1 MDSEYVNLE
10 QINEQPGGNWALK
23 SNNLKTL
30 LRAVELFYT
39 DELGQI
45 CHPDEL
51 VDPLLIAKENDVHE
65 VAKLTELLLGCA
77 VQCPNK
83 SEYIHPIMQMGASE
97 QASLMHAIENLM
109 HRFQP
114 SSPGAA
120 SNPSRRN
127 SMAHGASFDEM
138 ASPSSMPSM
147 SASASALAAGS
158 STEALAAQLAQA
170 LERSS
175 SMELRYLDMER
186 EKRELTERFERSLTE
201 NRELAEKYAALE
213 SERDQLRSERQ
224 STLTRDNKKIQQIV
238 DNEVHA
244 LQMQMEEKDLELNRV
259 KRESGE
265 RLMMLENEVR
275 RQADELDISRSKLG
289 TLNKLEASMTK
300 YKKKLEEMNSLRAQV
315 RELEN
320 LNAQYLD
327 KVVDLESTIKTM
339 PGLKSLVEKYK
350 NQVVELETSNVQA
363 SSNLNVKEQKIRR
376 LQEELDSALGGK
388 EFLESQ
394 VEELRTQL
402 ASMQYREGADDAMT
416 AGEGS
421 TLNGGGLSADMLLG
435 RDSVSGLRE
444 RVARLER
451 ENAELK
457 SGNADAGQA
466 ELANDLDMAVKAKE
480 SLQVSLFQMQKQNDQ
495 LSEDLRN
502 ARIQVEQQQQMLSQ
516 LQQNPGLH
524 PQQQAQS
531 QQQWQNAPDG
541 PEPMQVSNDMTVSE
555 GAAAAGTAGFATPA
569 TLEAGVAMGPG
580 GAMQAP
586 VPTPGA
592 VVVTSSNNA
601 LSSAQIAEYQDKL
614 EKLVRGQSAEAVD
627 SLRATVTELT
637 KRLKEKESVINELS
651 EQRAKLENYTK
662 KTLHAVQTKYMVAV
676 SSHRNQINEKQE
688 RVDFLEKKM
697 KEVRASYSREQALMM
712 SSFYEVCVRVDAGD
726 ISILKKDLCHVYFGC
741 GLLLLSRICRH
752 CSLAVDVASAQGVCD
767 RVHAEYLVDHVDTQV
782 DEGTTTGINNHTS
795 TNIHPPKTVPFT
807 PRLASAFA
815 ACRCTC
821 SFVLA
826 NRSMSMSM
834 PPSVAILDW
843 FSAAEAADQ
852 QQPTSRAQAEALQ
865 LTERL
870 ASACAARRC
879 TSVSLDLVSGN
890 SSCSPSSST
899 ICTCRSAEAAHSAQ
913 SASTQRHPPAPAT
926 YA

>member
-1 MDSEYVNLE
+1 MELARLIVFPLFLPCSDAEYVNLE
-10 QINEQPGGNWALK
+10 QINEQPGTNWALK

-30 LRAVELFYT
+30 LRAVEQFYT

-45 CHPDEL
+45 CHADEI
-51 VDPLLIAKENDVHE
+51 VDPLLIAKESDVHE

-83 SEYIHPIMQMGASE
+83 SEYIHPIMQMNASE

-114 SSPGAA
+114 TSPGAA
-120 SNPSRRN
+120 SNASRRN
-127 SMAHGASFDEM
+127 SMAHGASFDEV
-138 ASPSSMPSM
+138 ASQSSMS
-147 SASASALAAGS
+147 SASATALAAGS
-158 STEALAAQLAQA
+158 SAEALAAQLAQA

-186 EKRELTERFERSLTE
+186 EKRELTERFELTLSE
-201 NRELAEKYAALE
+201 HRDLADKYKALE
-213 SERDQLRSERQ
+213 SERDQLRNERQ
-224 STLTRDNKKIQQIV
+224 NTLTRDNKKIQQIV

-265 RLMMLENEVR
+265 RLMVLENEVR

-289 TLNKLEASMTK
+289 TLNKLEASVSK
-300 YKKKLEEMNSLRAQV
+300 YKKKLEEMNSLRGQV
-315 RELEN
+315 RELET

-339 PGLKSLVEKYK
+339 PGLKGLVEKYK
-350 NQVVELETSNVQA
+350 NQVVELETANVQA

-402 ASMQYREGADDAMT
+402 SSMQYRESADDAMA
-416 AGEGS
+416 AGES
-421 TLNGGGLSADMLLG
+421 SAVNGGGMSADVLLG

-444 RVARLER
+444 RLARLER

-466 ELANDLDMAVKAKE
+466 ELANDLDMAVKAKKALE
-480 SLQVSLFQMQKQNDQ
+480 VSLFQMQKQNDQ

-502 ARIQVEQQQQMLSQ
+502 ARIQSEQQQQMLSQ
-516 LQQNPGLH
+516 LQQAQIH
-524 PQQQAQS
+524 PQQQLQT
-531 QQQWQNAPDG
+531 QQQWQSTPDG
-541 PEPMQVSNDMTVSE
+541 PEPMQVSNDMAVSE
-555 GAAAAGTAGFATPA
+555 GAAAAGAVGYATAA
-569 TLEAGVAMGPG
+569 TLEAGVALGPG
-580 GAMQAP
+580 GTMQAP
-586 VPTPGA
+586 VLIPGS

-614 EKLVRGQSAEAVD
+614 EKLVRKRRVVVVGFIYSHTGMLCVLIARIRQEIEAEAVD

-712 SSFYEVCVRVDAGD
+712 SSFYEVRH
-726 ISILKKDLCHVYFGC
+726 ISFWR
-741 GLLLLSRICRH
+741 LLLASIGADRFVMVWTDWNGDATPYHDASGSRCR
-752 CSLAVDVASAQGVCD
+752 SSRRRLVACKQED
-767 RVHAEYLVDHVDTQV
+767 RRARQKAT
-782 DEGTTTGINNHTS
+782 
-795 TNIHPPKTVPFT
+795 
-807 PRLASAFA
+807 R
-815 ACRCTC
+815 R
-821 SFVLA
+821 
-826 NRSMSMSM
+826 M
-834 PPSVAILDW
+834 
-843 FSAAEAADQ
+843 
-852 QQPTSRAQAEALQ
+852 SRATSASLWLKSAPNFTHNRQKGARCRALMTIKKGK
-865 LTERL
+865 L
-870 ASACAARRC
+870 RC
-879 TSVSLDLVSGN
+879 IGGMCQSEQTKGFVSWYAVEELVGVVSLVALLL
-890 SSCSPSSST
+890 
-899 ICTCRSAEAAHSAQ
+899 AEQHAWCMA
-913 SASTQRHPPAPAT
+913 
-926 YA
+926 

>member
-1 MDSEYVNLE
+1 MDDTAQRSLLLWVQSFHEKLATDVQISRLEDLCDGVFLSKIMHHIDGEYVNLE
-10 QINEQPGGNWALK
+10 QINDQPGSNWALK

-39 DELGQI
+39 DELGQM
-45 CHPDEL
+45 CQANEL
-51 VDPLLIAKENDVHE
+51 VDPSLIAKENDVHE
-65 VAKLTELLLGCA
+65 VSKLTELLLGCA

-97 QASLMHAIENLM
+97 QASLMHAIEKLM

-114 SSPGAA
+114 VSPT
-120 SNPSRRN
+120 NTSRRD
-127 SMAHGASFDEM
+127 SMAHSASFDEVT
-138 ASPSSMPSM
+138 SPSS
-147 SASASALAAGS
+147 SASLSALRAGGS
-158 STEALAAQLAQA
+158 PEALAAQLAQA

-186 EKRELTERFERSLTE
+186 EKRELTERFEQTLTE
-201 NRELAEKYAALE
+201 HRELVEKYTVLE
-213 SERDQLRSERQ
+213 SERDQLRTERQ
-224 STLTRDNKKIQQIV
+224 NTLTRDNKKIQQIV

-289 TLNKLEASMTK
+289 TLNKLEASVSK
-300 YKKKLEEMNSLRAQV
+300 YKKKLEEMNSMRAQM
-315 RELEN
+315 RELET

-339 PGLKSLVEKYK
+339 PGLKNLIEKYK
-350 NQVVELETSNVQA
+350 NQVVELETANVQA
-363 SSNLNVKEQKIRR
+363 SSNLSVKEQKIRR

-394 VEELRTQL
+394 VEELRTQISSL
-402 ASMQYREGADDAMT
+402 QYREGSDDAMAT
-416 AGEGS
+416 GES
-421 TLNGGGLSADMLLG
+421 SAVNGGGLSADMLLG

-451 ENAELK
+451 ENTELKNGNVDAGHAELV
-457 SGNADAGQA
+457 
-466 ELANDLDMAVKAKE
+466 NDLDMAIKAKE

-502 ARIQVEQQQQMLSQ
+502 TRIRSEQQQQMLAQ
-516 LQQNPGLH
+516 IQHAH
-524 PQQQAQS
+524 PQHPSQS
-531 QQQWQNAPDG
+531 QWQSVPDRS
-541 PEPMQVSNDMTVSE
+541 EPMQISTDMAVRE
-555 GAAAAGTAGFATPA
+555 GVAAAGNAEFVTPA
-569 TLEAGVAMGPG
+569 ALESGMVMGPG
-580 GAMQAP
+580 GVIHAP
-586 VPTPGA
+586 VPSSSS

-601 LSSAQIAEYQDKL
+601 LSTAQIAEYQDKL
-614 EKLVRGQSAEAVD
+614 DKLEIEAEAVD

-712 SSFYEVCVRVDAGD
+712 SSFYEIGTEMQRRTMMPQGPAAGAPGAG
-726 ISILKKDLCHVYFGC
+726 SW
-741 GLLLLSRICRH
+741 
-752 CSLAVDVASAQGVCD
+752 LANKRTEERAKRRQGV
-767 RVHAEYLVDHVDTQV
+767 
-782 DEGTTTGINNHTS
+782 
-795 TNIHPPKTVPFT
+795 
-807 PRLASAFA
+807 
-815 ACRCTC
+815 
-821 SFVLA
+821 
-826 NRSMSMSM
+826 
-834 PPSVAILDW
+834 
-843 FSAAEAADQ
+843 
-852 QQPTSRAQAEALQ
+852 
-865 LTERL
+865 
-870 ASACAARRC
+870 
-879 TSVSLDLVSGN
+879 
-890 SSCSPSSST
+890 
-899 ICTCRSAEAAHSAQ
+899 
-913 SASTQRHPPAPAT
+913 
-926 YA
+926 

>member
-1 MDSEYVNLE
+1 MDETAQRSLLLWVQSFHEKLATDVQVSSMEDLCDGVFLSKIMHHIDAEYVNLE

-45 CHPDEL
+45 CHADEL

-65 VAKLTELLLGCA
+65 VSKLTELLLGCA

-114 SSPGAA
+114 LSPGGV
-120 SNPSRRN
+120 SNASRRN
-127 SMAHGASFDEM
+127 SIAHGASFDEI
-138 ASPSSMPSM
+138 ASPSS
-147 SASASALAAGS
+147 SASVSAMASGGS
-158 STEALAAQLAQA
+158 AEALAAQLAQA

-186 EKRELTERFERSLTE
+186 EKRELTERFERTLTE
-201 NRELAEKYAALE
+201 HRELAEKYSALE
-213 SERDQLRSERQ
+213 GERDQLRSERQ
-224 STLTRDNKKIQQIV
+224 NTLTRDNKKIQQIV

-289 TLNKLEASMTK
+289 TLNKLEASVSK
-300 YKKKLEEMNSLRAQV
+300 YKKKLEEMNSLRGQV
-315 RELEN
+315 RELET

-350 NQVVELETSNVQA
+350 NQVVELETANVQA

-394 VEELRTQL
+394 VEELRAQL
-402 ASMQYREGADDAMT
+402 SSMQYRESTDDAMA
-416 AGEGS
+416 AGES
-421 TLNGGGLSADMLLG
+421 SAVNGGGLSADMLLG
-435 RDSVSGLRE
+435 RDSASGLKE

-466 ELANDLDMAVKAKE
+466 ELTNDLDMAIKAKE

-502 ARIQVEQQQQMLSQ
+502 TRIQNEQQQQMLAQ
-516 LQQNPGLH
+516 LQQAQ
-524 PQQQAQS
+524 PQRQFQS
-531 QQQWQNAPDG
+531 QQQQWHNAPGG
-541 PEPMQVSNDMTVSE
+541 PEPMQVFNDMAVRE
-555 GAAAAGTAGFATPA
+555 GVAAAGTAGFASPA
-569 TLEAGVAMGPG
+569 ALESGVAMGPG

-614 EKLVRGQSAEAVD
+614 EKLEIEAEAVD

-697 KEVRASYSREQALMM
+697 KEVRGSYSREQALMM
-712 SSFYEVCVRVDAGD
+712 SSFYEVTECG
-726 ISILKKDLCHVYFGC
+726 KQC
-741 GLLLLSRICRH
+741 GLL
-752 CSLAVDVASAQGVCD
+752 V
-767 RVHAEYLVDHVDTQV
+767 
-782 DEGTTTGINNHTS
+782 
-795 TNIHPPKTVPFT
+795 
-807 PRLASAFA
+807 
-815 ACRCTC
+815 
-821 SFVLA
+821 
-826 NRSMSMSM
+826 
-834 PPSVAILDW
+834 
-843 FSAAEAADQ
+843 
-852 QQPTSRAQAEALQ
+852 
-865 LTERL
+865 
-870 ASACAARRC
+870 
-879 TSVSLDLVSGN
+879 
-890 SSCSPSSST
+890 
-899 ICTCRSAEAAHSAQ
+899 
-913 SASTQRHPPAPAT
+913 
-926 YA
+926 

>member
-1 MDSEYVNLE
+1 MDDTAQRSLLLWVQSFHEKLATDVQVSIMEDLCDGVFLSKIMHHIDSEYVNLE
-10 QINEQPGGNWALK
+10 QINEQPGANWALK

-30 LRAVELFYT
+30 LRAVEQFYM

-45 CHPDEL
+45 CRADEL

-65 VAKLTELLLGCA
+65 VAKFTELLLGCA

-83 SEYIHPIMQMGASE
+83 SEYIHPIMQMGPSE

-114 SSPGAA
+114 TSPGGA

-127 SMAHGASFDEM
+127 SMAHGTSFDEM
-138 ASPSSMPSM
+138 ASPSSMSSV
-147 SASASALAAGS
+147 SAATLAAGS

-186 EKRELTERFERSLTE
+186 DKRELTERFERTLTE
-201 NRELAEKYAALE
+201 HRELADKYTALE
-213 SERDQLRSERQ
+213 GERDQLRSERQ
-224 STLTRDNKKIQQIV
+224 NTLTRDNKKIQQIV

-244 LQMQMEEKDLELNRV
+244 LQMQLEEKDLELNRV

-289 TLNKLEASMTK
+289 TLNKLEASVTK
-300 YKKKLEEMNSLRAQV
+300 YKKKLEEMNSMRAQV
-315 RELEN
+315 RELET

-339 PGLKSLVEKYK
+339 PGLKNLVERYK
-350 NQVVELETSNVQA
+350 NQVVELETANVQA
-363 SSNLNVKEQKIRR
+363 SSNVNVKEQKIRR

-402 ASMQYREGADDAMT
+402 ASIQYREGNDDGMA
-416 AGEGS
+416 AGES
-421 TLNGGGLSADMLLG
+421 SAVNGGGLSADLLLG
-435 RDSVSGLRE
+435 RDSISGLRE

-451 ENAELK
+451 ENTELK
-457 SGNADAGQA
+457 NGNADAGQA

-480 SLQVSLFQMQKQNDQ
+480 ALQVSLFQMQKQNDQ
-495 LSEDLRN
+495 FSEDLRN
-502 ARIQVEQQQQMLSQ
+502 ARIQNEQQQQMLSQ
-516 LQQNPGLH
+516 IQQNQTHPHQLQQ
-524 PQQQAQS
+524 QS
-531 QQQWQNAPDG
+531 QQQWQTAPDG
-541 PEPMQVSNDMTVSE
+541 SEPMQVSNDFAVSE
-555 GAAAAGTAGFATPA
+555 GAAAAGTAGLATPA

-580 GAMQAP
+580 GVMQAP
-586 VPTPGA
+586 VPTPGGA

-614 EKLVRGQSAEAVD
+614 EKLEIEAEAVD

-676 SSHRNQINEKQE
+676 SSHRNQVNEKQE

-712 SSFYEVCVRVDAGD
+712 SSFYEIGTEMQRRTMMPQGPAVGAPGAG
-726 ISILKKDLCHVYFGC
+726 SW
-741 GLLLLSRICRH
+741 
-752 CSLAVDVASAQGVCD
+752 
-767 RVHAEYLVDHVDTQV
+767 
-782 DEGTTTGINNHTS
+782 
-795 TNIHPPKTVPFT
+795 
-807 PRLASAFA
+807 
-815 ACRCTC
+815 
-821 SFVLA
+821 LA
-826 NRSMSMSM
+826 NKRT
-834 PPSVAILDW
+834 
-843 FSAAEAADQ
+843 EE
-852 QQPTSRAQAEALQ
+852 RAK
-865 LTERL
+865 
-870 ASACAARRC
+870 RRQ
-879 TSVSLDLVSGN
+879 G
-890 SSCSPSSST
+890 
-899 ICTCRSAEAAHSAQ
+899 A
-913 SASTQRHPPAPAT
+913 
-926 YA
+926 

>member
-1 MDSEYVNLE
+1 MNDMTQRSLLLWVQSFYTKLATDIQITSLKDLCDGVFLSKIMHHIDAEYMNLE
-10 QINEQPGGNWALK
+10 QLHDQSSGNWALK

-45 CHPDEL
+45 CHAEEI
-51 VDPLLIAKENDVHE
+51 VDPLLIAKENNVHE

-77 VQCPNK
+77 VQSPNK
-83 SEYIHPIMQMGASE
+83 SEYIHSIMQMDASE

-109 HRFQP
+109 HRFQAT
-114 SSPGAA
+114 SPGGG
-120 SNPSRRN
+120 SNLSRRS

-138 ASPSSMPSM
+138 IPPPSSS
-147 SASASALAAGS
+147 SSVSALPADTSA
-158 STEALAAQLAQA
+158 EALATQLAQA

-175 SMELRYLDMER
+175 SLELRYLDMER
-186 EKRELTERFERSLTE
+186 EKRELTERFECTLTE
-201 NRELAEKYAALE
+201 NRELAEKYTALE
-213 SERDQLRSERQ
+213 TERDQLRSERQ
-224 STLTRDNKKIQQIV
+224 NTLTRDNKKIQQIV

-244 LQMQMEEKDLELNRV
+244 LQMQLEEKDLELNRV

-289 TLNKLEASMTK
+289 TLNKLEASVSK
-300 YKKKLEEMNSLRAQV
+300 YKKKLEEMNLLRSQV
-315 RELEN
+315 RELET

-350 NQVVELETSNVQA
+350 NQVVELETANVQA

-388 EFLESQ
+388 EFLDSQ

-402 ASMQYREGADDAMT
+402 ASIQYQEGDDDAMN
-416 AGEGS
+416 AGESSGI
-421 TLNGGGLSADMLLG
+421 NGGGLSADMLLG

-457 SGNADAGQA
+457 GGNADAGQA
-466 ELANDLDMAVKAKE
+466 ELANDLDMALKAKE

-502 ARIQVEQQQQMLSQ
+502 ARIQNEQQQQMLAQ
-516 LQQNPGLH
+516 IQQAPTQAR
-524 PQQQAQS
+524 PQQQS
-531 QQQWQNAPDG
+531 APDG
-541 PEPMQVSNDMTVSE
+541 SEPMQVSNDMVVCE
-555 GAAAAGTAGFATPA
+555 AATAAGAVGYTTAAMQ
-569 TLEAGVAMGPG
+569 EAGVAMGSG
-580 GAMQAP
+580 GAMQVP
-586 VPTPGA
+586 VLTPGS

-614 EKLVRGQSAEAVD
+614 EKLEIEAEAVD

-712 SSFYEVCVRVDAGD
+712 SSFYEIGTEMQRRTMMPQAPAAGAPGAG
-726 ISILKKDLCHVYFGC
+726 SW
-741 GLLLLSRICRH
+741 
-752 CSLAVDVASAQGVCD
+752 
-767 RVHAEYLVDHVDTQV
+767 
-782 DEGTTTGINNHTS
+782 
-795 TNIHPPKTVPFT
+795 
-807 PRLASAFA
+807 
-815 ACRCTC
+815 
-821 SFVLA
+821 LA
-826 NRSMSMSM
+826 NKRT
-834 PPSVAILDW
+834 
-843 FSAAEAADQ
+843 EE
-852 QQPTSRAQAEALQ
+852 RAK
-865 LTERL
+865 
-870 ASACAARRC
+870 RRQ
-879 TSVSLDLVSGN
+879 G
-890 SSCSPSSST
+890 
-899 ICTCRSAEAAHSAQ
+899 A
-913 SASTQRHPPAPAT
+913 
-926 YA
+926 

>member
-1 MDSEYVNLE
+1 MDDTAQRSLLLWVQSFHEKLASDAQTSSMEDLCDGVFLSKIMHHIDAEYVNLE
-10 QINEQPGGNWALK
+10 QINEQPGTNWALK

-30 LRAVELFYT
+30 LRAVEQFYT

-45 CHPDEL
+45 CHADEI
-51 VDPLLIAKENDVHE
+51 VDPLLIAKESDVHE

-114 SSPGAA
+114 TSPGAA
-120 SNPSRRN
+120 SNASRRN
-127 SMAHGASFDEM
+127 SMAHGASFDEV
-138 ASPSSMPSM
+138 ASQSSMS
-147 SASASALAAGS
+147 SASATALAAGS
-158 STEALAAQLAQA
+158 SAEALAAQLAQA

-186 EKRELTERFERSLTE
+186 EKRELTERFELTLSE
-201 NRELAEKYAALE
+201 HRDLADKYKALE
-213 SERDQLRSERQ
+213 SERDQLRNERQ
-224 STLTRDNKKIQQIV
+224 NTLTRDNKKIQQIV

-265 RLMMLENEVR
+265 RLMVLENEVR

-289 TLNKLEASMTK
+289 TLNKLEASVSK
-300 YKKKLEEMNSLRAQV
+300 YKKKLEEMNSLRGQV
-315 RELEN
+315 RELET

-339 PGLKSLVEKYK
+339 PGLKGLVEKYK
-350 NQVVELETSNVQA
+350 NQVVELETANVQA

-402 ASMQYREGADDAMT
+402 SSMQYRESADDAMA
-416 AGEGS
+416 AGES
-421 TLNGGGLSADMLLG
+421 SAVNGGGLSADVLLG
-435 RDSVSGLRE
+435 RDSVSGLWE
-444 RVARLER
+444 RLARLER

-466 ELANDLDMAVKAKE
+466 ELTNDLDMAVKAKKALE
-480 SLQVSLFQMQKQNDQ
+480 VSLFQMQKQNDQ

-502 ARIQVEQQQQMLSQ
+502 ARIQNEQQQQMLSQ
-516 LQQNPGLH
+516 LQQAQVH
-524 PQQQAQS
+524 PQQQLQT
-531 QQQWQNAPDG
+531 QQQWQSTPDG
-541 PEPMQVSNDMTVSE
+541 PEPMQVSNDMAVSE
-555 GAAAAGTAGFATPA
+555 GAAAAGAVGYATAA
-569 TLEAGVAMGPG
+569 TLEAGVALGPG
-580 GAMQAP
+580 GTMQAP
-586 VPTPGA
+586 VLIPGS

-614 EKLVRGQSAEAVD
+614 EKLEIEAEAVD

-712 SSFYEVCVRVDAGD
+712 SSFYEIGTEMQRRTMMPQGPAAGAPGAG
-726 ISILKKDLCHVYFGC
+726 SW
-741 GLLLLSRICRH
+741 
-752 CSLAVDVASAQGVCD
+752 
-767 RVHAEYLVDHVDTQV
+767 
-782 DEGTTTGINNHTS
+782 
-795 TNIHPPKTVPFT
+795 
-807 PRLASAFA
+807 
-815 ACRCTC
+815 
-821 SFVLA
+821 LA
-826 NRSMSMSM
+826 NKRT
-834 PPSVAILDW
+834 
-843 FSAAEAADQ
+843 EE
-852 QQPTSRAQAEALQ
+852 RAK
-865 LTERL
+865 
-870 ASACAARRC
+870 RRQ
-879 TSVSLDLVSGN
+879 G
-890 SSCSPSSST
+890 
-899 ICTCRSAEAAHSAQ
+899 A
-913 SASTQRHPPAPAT
+913 
-926 YA
+926 

>member
-1 MDSEYVNLE
+1 MCSDAEYVNLE

-45 CHPDEL
+45 CHADEI

-114 SSPGAA
+114 TSPSGA
-120 SNPSRRN
+120 SNASRRN
-127 SMAHGASFDEM
+127 SIAHGASFDEV
-138 ASPSSMPSM
+138 ASQSSMSSI
-147 SASASALAAGS
+147 SASVQGGGS
-158 STEALAAQLAQA
+158 SAEALAAQLAQA

-186 EKRELTERFERSLTE
+186 EKRELTERFEHTLSEHRD
-201 NRELAEKYAALE
+201 LADKYKALE
-213 SERDQLRSERQ
+213 SERDQLRNERQ
-224 STLTRDNKKIQQIV
+224 NTLTRDNKKIQQIV
-238 DNEVHA
+238 DNEMHS

-265 RLMMLENEVR
+265 RLMVLENEVR

-289 TLNKLEASMTK
+289 TLNKLEASVTK
-300 YKKKLEEMNSLRAQV
+300 YKKKLEEMNSLRGQV
-315 RELEN
+315 RELET

-350 NQVVELETSNVQA
+350 NQVVELETANVQA

-402 ASMQYREGADDAMT
+402 SSMQYRESTDDAMA
-416 AGEGS
+416 AGES
-421 TLNGGGLSADMLLG
+421 SAVNGGGLSADLLLG

-444 RVARLER
+444 RVVRLER

-457 SGNADAGQA
+457 SGNADAGHA
-466 ELANDLDMAVKAKE
+466 ELANDLDMAVKAKK
-480 SLQVSLFQMQKQNDQ
+480 SLEVSLFQMQKQNDQ

-502 ARIQVEQQQQMLSQ
+502 ARIQNEQQQQVLSQ
-516 LQQNPGLH
+516 LQQAQSQPN
-524 PQQQAQS
+524 PQQQLQS
-531 QQQWQNAPDG
+531 QQQWQSSPDG
-541 PEPMQVSNDMTVSE
+541 PEPMQVSNDLATSE
-555 GAAAAGTAGFATPA
+555 GAAAAGAAGFATAA

-586 VPTPGA
+586 VLTPGA

-614 EKLVRGQSAEAVD
+614 EKLVRERRVKTKSCIYFLTIVPICRIHQEIEAEAVD

-712 SSFYEVCVRVDAGD
+712 SSFYEVR
-726 ISILKKDLCHVYFGC
+726 HFG
-741 GLLLLSRICRH
+741 LMEERFLMP
-752 CSLAVDVASAQGVCD
+752 
-767 RVHAEYLVDHVDTQV
+767 
-782 DEGTTTGINNHTS
+782 
-795 TNIHPPKTVPFT
+795 NI
-807 PRLASAFA
+807 
-815 ACRCTC
+815 
-821 SFVLA
+821 
-826 NRSMSMSM
+826 
-834 PPSVAILDW
+834 
-843 FSAAEAADQ
+843 
-852 QQPTSRAQAEALQ
+852 
-865 LTERL
+865 
-870 ASACAARRC
+870 
-879 TSVSLDLVSGN
+879 
-890 SSCSPSSST
+890 
-899 ICTCRSAEAAHSAQ
+899 
-913 SASTQRHPPAPAT
+913 
-926 YA
+926 

>member
-1 MDSEYVNLE
+1 VPRDSEYVNLE
-10 QINEQPGGNWALK
+10 QINEQPGANWALK

-30 LRAVELFYT
+30 LRNVELFYT

-45 CHPDEL
+45 CHADEL
-51 VDPLLIAKENDVHE
+51 VDPLLIAKESDVHE

-83 SEYIHPIMQMGASE
+83 SEYIHPIMQMGAAE
-97 QASLMHAIENLM
+97 QASMMHTIENLM

-114 SSPGAA
+114 TSPGAA
-120 SNPSRRN
+120 SNASRRN
-127 SMAHGASFDEM
+127 SIAHGASFDEM
-138 ASPSSMPSM
+138 ASPTSV
-147 SASASALAAGS
+147 SAAALAAGS
-158 STEALAAQLAQA
+158 SVEALAAQLAQA

-186 EKRELTERFERSLTE
+186 DKRELTERFERT
-201 NRELAEKYAALE
+201 LAEHRDLADKYAALE
-213 SERDQLRSERQ
+213 GERDQLRSERQ
-224 STLTRDNKKIQQIV
+224 NTLARDNKKIQQIV
-238 DNEVHA
+238 DSEVHA
-244 LQMQMEEKDLELNRV
+244 LQLQLEEKDLELSRV

-289 TLNKLEASMTK
+289 TLNKLEASVTK
-300 YKKKLEEMNSLRAQV
+300 YKKKLEEMNAMRGQV

-339 PGLKSLVEKYK
+339 PGLKSLVERYK
-350 NQVVELETSNVQA
+350 NQVVELETANVQA
-363 SSNLNVKEQKIRR
+363 SSNVNVKEQKIRR

-402 ASMQYREGADDAMT
+402 ASMQYREGSDDAMA
-416 AGEGS
+416 AGES
-421 TLNGGGLSADMLLG
+421 SAVNGGGLSADVLLG
-435 RDSVSGLRE
+435 RDSITGLRE

-451 ENAELK
+451 ENTELK

-502 ARIQVEQQQQMLSQ
+502 ARIQNEQQQHMLAQ
-516 LQQNPGLH
+516 FQQV
-524 PQQQAQS
+524 QAQS
-531 QQQWQNAPDG
+531 QSQPPQQQWQNAPDG
-541 PEPMQVSNDMTVSE
+541 PEPMQVSNDMAVSD

-569 TLEAGVAMGPG
+569 SQEAGVAMGPG

-586 VPTPGA
+586 VPTPGS

-614 EKLVRGQSAEAVD
+614 EKLEVEAEAVD
-627 SLRATVTELT
+627 SLRATVMELT

-712 SSFYEVCVRVDAGD
+712 SSFYEVRHPLRWTCAVLECRMLTLACCWTDRHGDAAPHHD
-726 ISILKKDLCHVYFGC
+726 
-741 GLLLLSRICRH
+741 
-752 CSLAVDVASAQGVCD
+752 ASG
-767 RVHAEYLVDHVDTQV
+767 
-782 DEGTTTGINNHTS
+782 
-795 TNIHPPKTVPFT
+795 
-807 PRLASAFA
+807 
-815 ACRCTC
+815 ACRRR
-821 SFVLA
+821 SRRRVLA
-826 NRSMSMSM
+826 REQE
-834 PPSVAILDW
+834 D
-843 FSAAEAADQ
+843 
-852 QQPTSRAQAEALQ
+852 RG
-865 LTERL
+865 
-870 ASACAARRC
+870 AR
-879 TSVSLDLVSGN
+879 
-890 SSCSPSSST
+890 
-899 ICTCRSAEAAHSAQ
+899 
-913 SASTQRHPPAPAT
+913 
-926 YA
+926 

>member
-1 MDSEYVNLE
+1 MDDTAQRSLLLWVQSFHEKLATDVQVSGLEDLCDGVFLSKIMHHIDAEYVNLE
-10 QINEQPGGNWALK
+10 QINEQPGANWALK

-45 CHPDEL
+45 CHADEL

-83 SEYIHPIMQMGASE
+83 SEYIHPIMQMGPSE

-114 SSPGAA
+114 TSPGGA
-120 SNPSRRN
+120 STASRRN
-127 SMAHGASFDEM
+127 SMAHGASFDDI
-138 ASPSSMPSM
+138 ASPS
-147 SASASALAAGS
+147 ASTSTARLATGS
-158 STEALAAQLAQA
+158 SAEALAAQLAQA

-186 EKRELTERFERSLTE
+186 EKRELTERFESTLTE
-201 NRELAEKYAALE
+201 HRELAEKYTALE

-224 STLTRDNKKIQQIV
+224 NTLTRDNKKIQQIV

-244 LQMQMEEKDLELNRV
+244 LQMQLEEKDVELNRV

-265 RLMMLENEVR
+265 RLMVLENEVR

-289 TLNKLEASMTK
+289 TLNKLEASVTK
-300 YKKKLEEMNSLRAQV
+300 YKKKLEEMNSLRGQV
-315 RELEN
+315 RELET

-350 NQVVELETSNVQA
+350 NQVVELETANVQA
-363 SSNLNVKEQKIRR
+363 SSNVNVKEQKIRR

-394 VEELRTQL
+394 VEELRTQV
-402 ASMQYREGADDAMT
+402 ASLQYREGNDDAMA
-416 AGEGS
+416 AGESS
-421 TLNGGGLSADMLLG
+421 TVNGGGLSADMLLG

-502 ARIQVEQQQQMLSQ
+502 SRIQNDQQQQMLVQ
-516 LQQNPGLH
+516 LQQTHAQPL
-524 PQQQAQS
+524 QQLQS
-531 QQQWQNAPDG
+531 QGQWLNAPGG
-541 PEPMQVSNDMTVSE
+541 PEPMQVSNDMSISV
-555 GAAAAGTAGFATPA
+555 GASAAGTAGFATPA
-569 TLEAGVAMGPG
+569 SLEAGVTMGPG
-580 GAMQAP
+580 GAMHAP
-586 VPTPGA
+586 LPTPGA

-601 LSSAQIAEYQDKL
+601 LSSTQIAEYQDKL
-614 EKLVRGQSAEAVD
+614 EKLEIEAEAVD

-712 SSFYEVCVRVDAGD
+712 SSFYEIGTEMQRRTMMPQGPAAGAPGAG
-726 ISILKKDLCHVYFGC
+726 SW
-741 GLLLLSRICRH
+741 
-752 CSLAVDVASAQGVCD
+752 
-767 RVHAEYLVDHVDTQV
+767 
-782 DEGTTTGINNHTS
+782 
-795 TNIHPPKTVPFT
+795 
-807 PRLASAFA
+807 
-815 ACRCTC
+815 
-821 SFVLA
+821 LA
-826 NRSMSMSM
+826 NKRT
-834 PPSVAILDW
+834 
-843 FSAAEAADQ
+843 EE
-852 QQPTSRAQAEALQ
+852 RAK
-865 LTERL
+865 
-870 ASACAARRC
+870 RRQ
-879 TSVSLDLVSGN
+879 G
-890 SSCSPSSST
+890 
-899 ICTCRSAEAAHSAQ
+899 A
-913 SASTQRHPPAPAT
+913 
-926 YA
+926 

>member
-1 MDSEYVNLE
+1 MNDTTRRSLLLWVQSFHETLASDIQISSLKDLCDGVFLAKIMHHIDAEYMNLE
-10 QINEQPGGNWALK
+10 QITEQSDNNWALK

-30 LRAVELFYT
+30 LRAVEQFYT

-45 CHPDEL
+45 CHTEDL

-65 VAKLTELLLGCA
+65 VSKLTELLLGCA

-83 SEYIHPIMQMGASE
+83 SEYIHPIMQMDASE

-109 HRFQP
+109 RRFQATSP
-114 SSPGAA
+114 SGTSTA
-120 SNPSRRN
+120 SRRN
-127 SMAHGASFDEM
+127 SMTHGASFDDI
-138 ASPSSMPSM
+138 APSSLPVSV
-147 SASASALAAGS
+147 SALTVGNSA
-158 STEALAAQLAQA
+158 EELATQLTQA

-175 SMELRYLDMER
+175 AMELRYLDMER
-186 EKRELTERFERSLTE
+186 EKREMTERFERTLTE
-201 NRELAEKYAALE
+201 NRELAEKYTALE

-224 STLTRDNKKIQQIV
+224 NTLTRDNKKIQQIV

-244 LQMQMEEKDLELNRV
+244 LQMHLEEKDLELKRV

-289 TLNKLEASMTK
+289 TLNKLEASVTK
-300 YKKKLEEMNSLRAQV
+300 FKKKLEEMNALRGQV
-315 RELEN
+315 RELET
-320 LNAQYLD
+320 LNTQYLD

-350 NQVVELETSNVQA
+350 NQVVELETANVQA

-402 ASMQYREGADDAMT
+402 ASIQYRESNDDAMT
-416 AGEGS
+416 AGESSGL
-421 TLNGGGLSADMLLG
+421 TGGGLSADMLLG

-466 ELANDLDMAVKAKE
+466 ELANDLDMAIKAKE
-480 SLQVSLFQMQKQNDQ
+480 SFQVSLFQMQKQNDQ

-502 ARIQVEQQQQMLSQ
+502 ARIQNEHQQQMLAQ
-516 LQQNPGLH
+516 I
-524 PQQQAQS
+524 QQAQTHGLS
-531 QQQWQNAPDG
+531 QQQGQCQSAPDG
-541 PEPMQVSNDMTVSE
+541 PEPMQVSNDMAVSE
-555 GAAAAGTAGFATPA
+555 GVAAAGTAGFATPA
-569 TLEAGVAMGPG
+569 MLEAGVAMGPG
-580 GAMQAP
+580 GTMQAP
-586 VPTPGA
+586 TLTSGS

-601 LSSAQIAEYQDKL
+601 LSSTQIAEYQDKL
-614 EKLVRGQSAEAVD
+614 DRLEIEAEAVD

-676 SSHRNQINEKQE
+676 SSHRNQVNEKQE

-697 KEVRASYSREQALMM
+697 KEIRASYSREQALMM
-712 SSFYEVCVRVDAGD
+712 SSFYEVKSSRCLRGCRLLSKLTTLSCIDWNRNATSSRLLVFQALGRGLRTKGQKNVPEGD
-726 ISILKKDLCHVYFGC
+726 KGREESTLGFAVAERRNQFHSLKGSLFEHKEMKLAHKMNEEITVMDSSMLW
-741 GLLLLSRICRH
+741 LLLVQSFKPAF
-752 CSLAVDVASAQGVCD
+752 LAI
-767 RVHAEYLVDHVDTQV
+767 T
-782 DEGTTTGINNHTS
+782 
-795 TNIHPPKTVPFT
+795 
-807 PRLASAFA
+807 
-815 ACRCTC
+815 
-821 SFVLA
+821 
-826 NRSMSMSM
+826 
-834 PPSVAILDW
+834 
-843 FSAAEAADQ
+843 
-852 QQPTSRAQAEALQ
+852 
-865 LTERL
+865 
-870 ASACAARRC
+870 
-879 TSVSLDLVSGN
+879 
-890 SSCSPSSST
+890 
-899 ICTCRSAEAAHSAQ
+899 
-913 SASTQRHPPAPAT
+913 
-926 YA
+926 

>member
-1 MDSEYVNLE
+1 MEDLCDGVFLSKIMHHIDSEYVNLE

-23 SNNLKTL
+23 SNNLK
-30 LRAVELFYT
+30 RCY
-39 DELGQI
+39 
-45 CHPDEL
+45 L
-51 VDPLLIAKENDVHE
+51 VDPLLIAKENNVHE
-65 VAKLTELLLGCA
+65 VSKLTELLLGCA

-109 HRFQP
+109 HRFHP
-114 SSPGAA
+114 TS
-120 SNPSRRN
+120 
-127 SMAHGASFDEM
+127 
-138 ASPSSMPSM
+138 
-147 SASASALAAGS
+147 LAACQTLVAVTRWLTFFYGAQIFGYGTRETRANGTLRANS
-158 STEALAAQLAQA
+158 NGPPRAA
-170 LERSS
+170 
-175 SMELRYLDMER
+175 D
-186 EKRELTERFERSLTE
+186 
-201 NRELAEKYAALE
+201 KYSALE

-224 STLTRDNKKIQQIV
+224 NTLTRDNKKIQQIV

-289 TLNKLEASMTK
+289 TLNKLEASVTK

-315 RELEN
+315 RELET

-339 PGLKSLVEKYK
+339 PGLKNLVEKYK
-350 NQVVELETSNVQA
+350 NQVVELETANVQA

-394 VEELRTQL
+394 VEELRTQVS
-402 ASMQYREGADDAMT
+402 SMQYREGTDDAMA
-416 AGEGS
+416 AGES
-421 TLNGGGLSADMLLG
+421 SAVNGGGLSADMLLG

-495 LSEDLRN
+495 L
-502 ARIQVEQQQQMLSQ
+502 
-516 LQQNPGLH
+516 
-524 PQQQAQS
+524 
-531 QQQWQNAPDG
+531 
-541 PEPMQVSNDMTVSE
+541 E
-555 GAAAAGTAGFATPA
+555 GAAAAGAAGFATPA

-586 VPTPGA
+586 VPTSGS

-614 EKLVRGQSAEAVD
+614 EKLEIEAEAVD
-627 SLRATVTELT
+627 SL
-637 KRLKEKESVINELS
+637 RLKEKESVINELS

-662 KTLHAVQTKYMVAV
+662 KTLHAVQTKYM
-676 SSHRNQINEKQE
+676 
-688 RVDFLEKKM
+688 KKM

-712 SSFYEVCVRVDAGD
+712 SSFYEIGTEMQRRTMMPQGPVAGAPGAG
-726 ISILKKDLCHVYFGC
+726 SW
-741 GLLLLSRICRH
+741 
-752 CSLAVDVASAQGVCD
+752 
-767 RVHAEYLVDHVDTQV
+767 
-782 DEGTTTGINNHTS
+782 
-795 TNIHPPKTVPFT
+795 
-807 PRLASAFA
+807 
-815 ACRCTC
+815 
-821 SFVLA
+821 LA
-826 NRSMSMSM
+826 NKRT
-834 PPSVAILDW
+834 
-843 FSAAEAADQ
+843 EE
-852 QQPTSRAQAEALQ
+852 RAK
-865 LTERL
+865 
-870 ASACAARRC
+870 RRQ
-879 TSVSLDLVSGN
+879 G
-890 SSCSPSSST
+890 
-899 ICTCRSAEAAHSAQ
+899 A
-913 SASTQRHPPAPAT
+913 
-926 YA
+926 

>member
-1 MDSEYVNLE
+1 MDDTAQRSLLLWVQSFNEKLATDVQISSLEDLCDGVFLSKIMHHIDSDYVNLE
-10 QINEQPGGNWALK
+10 QINEQAGGNWALK

-45 CHPDEL
+45 CHADEL

-83 SEYIHPIMQMGASE
+83 SEYIHPIMQMGPSE

-114 SSPGAA
+114 TSPGGA
-120 SNPSRRN
+120 SSRRN
-127 SMAHGASFDEM
+127 SIAHGASFDEM
-138 ASPSSMPSM
+138 VSPSS
-147 SASASALAAGS
+147 SASVSGMAVGS
-158 STEALAAQLAQA
+158 SAEALAAQLAQA

-186 EKRELTERFERSLTE
+186 EKRELTERFERTLTE
-201 NRELAEKYAALE
+201 HRELADKYTALE
-213 SERDQLRSERQ
+213 SERDQLRNDRQ

-289 TLNKLEASMTK
+289 TLNKLEASVIK
-300 YKKKLEEMNSLRAQV
+300 YKKKLEEMNSLRGQV

-350 NQVVELETSNVQA
+350 NQVVELETANVQA
-363 SSNLNVKEQKIRR
+363 SSNLSVKEQKIRR

-402 ASMQYREGADDAMT
+402 SSMQYREGNDDAMA
-416 AGEGS
+416 AGES
-421 TLNGGGLSADMLLG
+421 SAVNGGGLSADVLLG

-451 ENAELK
+451 ENTELK

-480 SLQVSLFQMQKQNDQ
+480 ALQVSLFQMQKQNDQ

-502 ARIQVEQQQQMLSQ
+502 ARIQNDQQQQMLSQ
-516 LQQNPGLH
+516 LQQTQTQ
-524 PQQQAQS
+524 PQLQLQS
-531 QQQWQNAPDG
+531 QQQWQDGPNG
-541 PEPMQVSNDMTVSE
+541 PEPMQVSNDMAISE
-555 GAAAAGTAGFATPA
+555 GAVAAGAAGFATPA
-569 TLEAGVAMGPG
+569 ALESGVAMGPG
-580 GAMQAP
+580 GVMQAP

-614 EKLVRGQSAEAVD
+614 EKLEIEAEAVD

-712 SSFYEVCVRVDAGD
+712 SSFYEIGTEMQRRTMMPQGPAAG
-726 ISILKKDLCHVYFGC
+726 
-741 GLLLLSRICRH
+741 
-752 CSLAVDVASAQGVCD
+752 
-767 RVHAEYLVDHVDTQV
+767 
-782 DEGTTTGINNHTS
+782 
-795 TNIHPPKTVPFT
+795 T
-807 PRLASAFA
+807 PGAGSW
-815 ACRCTC
+815 
-821 SFVLA
+821 LA
-826 NRSMSMSM
+826 NKRT
-834 PPSVAILDW
+834 
-843 FSAAEAADQ
+843 EE
-852 QQPTSRAQAEALQ
+852 RAK
-865 LTERL
+865 
-870 ASACAARRC
+870 RRQ
-879 TSVSLDLVSGN
+879 G
-890 SSCSPSSST
+890 
-899 ICTCRSAEAAHSAQ
+899 A
-913 SASTQRHPPAPAT
+913 
-926 YA
+926 

>member
-1 MDSEYVNLE
+1 MDDTAQRSLLLWAQSFHEKLATDVQVSSMEDLCDGVFLSKIMHHIDSEYVNLE

-30 LRAVELFYT
+30 LRAVEQFYT

-45 CHPDEL
+45 CRADEL

-65 VAKLTELLLGCA
+65 VSKLTELLLGCA

-109 HRFQP
+109 HRFHP
-114 SSPGAA
+114 TSPGGA
-120 SNPSRRN
+120 SSQSRRN
-127 SMAHGASFDEM
+127 SIAHGASFDEM
-138 ASPSSMPSM
+138 VPPSS
-147 SASASALAAGS
+147 SASVAALVSGS
-158 STEALAAQLAQA
+158 SAEALAAQLAQA

-186 EKRELTERFERSLTE
+186 EKRELTERFERTLTDH
-201 NRELAEKYAALE
+201 RELADKYTALE

-224 STLTRDNKKIQQIV
+224 NTLTRDNKKIQQIV

-289 TLNKLEASMTK
+289 TLNKLEASVTK

-350 NQVVELETSNVQA
+350 NQVVELETANVQA

-402 ASMQYREGADDAMT
+402 SSMQYRESNDDAMA
-416 AGEGS
+416 AGES
-421 TLNGGGLSADMLLG
+421 SAVNGGGLSADMLLG

-451 ENAELK
+451 ENVELK

-466 ELANDLDMAVKAKE
+466 ELENDLDMAVKAKE
-480 SLQVSLFQMQKQNDQ
+480 SLQVSLFQMQKQTDQ

-502 ARIQVEQQQQMLSQ
+502 ARIQIEQQQQVLVQ
-516 LQQNPGLH
+516 LQQAH
-524 PQQQAQS
+524 TQPQQQLQS

-541 PEPMQVSNDMTVSE
+541 PEPMQVSNDMAVSE
-555 GAAAAGTAGFATPA
+555 GAAAAGTAGFATSA
-569 TLEAGVAMGPG
+569 ALESGVAMGPG
-580 GAMQAP
+580 GVMQAP
-586 VPTPGA
+586 VPTPGS

-614 EKLVRGQSAEAVD
+614 EKLEIEAEAVD

-651 EQRAKLENYTK
+651 EQRSKLENYTK

-712 SSFYEVCVRVDAGD
+712 SSFYEIGTEMQRRTMMPQGPAAGAPGAG
-726 ISILKKDLCHVYFGC
+726 SW
-741 GLLLLSRICRH
+741 
-752 CSLAVDVASAQGVCD
+752 
-767 RVHAEYLVDHVDTQV
+767 
-782 DEGTTTGINNHTS
+782 
-795 TNIHPPKTVPFT
+795 
-807 PRLASAFA
+807 
-815 ACRCTC
+815 
-821 SFVLA
+821 LA
-826 NRSMSMSM
+826 NKRT
-834 PPSVAILDW
+834 
-843 FSAAEAADQ
+843 EE
-852 QQPTSRAQAEALQ
+852 RAK
-865 LTERL
+865 
-870 ASACAARRC
+870 RRQ
-879 TSVSLDLVSGN
+879 G
-890 SSCSPSSST
+890 
-899 ICTCRSAEAAHSAQ
+899 A
-913 SASTQRHPPAPAT
+913 
-926 YA
+926 